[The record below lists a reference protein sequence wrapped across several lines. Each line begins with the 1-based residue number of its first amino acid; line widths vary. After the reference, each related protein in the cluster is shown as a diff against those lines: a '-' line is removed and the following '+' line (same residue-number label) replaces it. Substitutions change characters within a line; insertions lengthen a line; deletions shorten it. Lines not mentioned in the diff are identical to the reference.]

1 MSNFIAVTCILID
14 ISCKT
19 LALVLLNK
27 KGKFRFLSGKSQGNS
42 GNFETAG
49 AWEP

>member
-1 MSNFIAVTCILID
+1 MSNFIAVTGILID

-27 KGKFRFLSGKSQGNS
+27 KGTLD
-42 GNFETAG
+42 
-49 AWEP
+49 